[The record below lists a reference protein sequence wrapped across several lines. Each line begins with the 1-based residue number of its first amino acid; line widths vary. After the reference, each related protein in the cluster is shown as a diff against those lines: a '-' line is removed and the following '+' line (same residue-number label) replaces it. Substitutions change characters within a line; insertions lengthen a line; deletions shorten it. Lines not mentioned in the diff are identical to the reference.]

1 VTTLAPLPGR
11 GTEPDDEGD
20 GGAGGQGD
28 VAVVIPEPTAADAAM
43 TEKTGAAATTTTTT
57 TTPKTGAGAAA
68 TTTKTGAAAAAGRA
82 TAAGRYGA
90 TVDLTPH
97 RPMPPASDVAAQASW
112 LFGLALALLTEGAAE
127 RVVMAEVLAEAAG
140 RYRAIEGAYG
150 RAVALLSEFP
160 GDPVVHRTVD
170 LLAKALL
177 RSRRP
182 ARAAEEA

>member
-11 GTEPDDEGD
+11 SAEPDDEGSS
-20 GGAGGQGD
+20 GAGDAPVGRD
-28 VAVVIPEPTAADAAM
+28 V
-43 TEKTGAAATTTTTT
+43 
-57 TTPKTGAGAAA
+57 
-68 TTTKTGAAAAAGRA
+68 
-82 TAAGRYGA
+82 A
-90 TVDLTPH
+90 TVDLTQRQPK
-97 RPMPPASDVAAQASW
+97 PASTDVAGQATW
-112 LFGLALALLTEGAAE
+112 LFGLALALLTEGTSE
-127 RVVMAEVLAEAAG
+127 DVVMAEVLAEAAG
-140 RYRAIEGAYG
+140 RSRAIEGAYG

>member
-11 GTEPDDEGD
+11 NAEPDDEG
-20 GGAGGQGD
+20 GRGAGGQPD
-28 VAVVIPEPTAADAAM
+28 LVTLPDRPSVTADAP
-43 TEKTGAAATTTTTT
+43 AT
-57 TTPKTGAGAAA
+57 PAND
-68 TTTKTGAAAAAGRA
+68 
-82 TAAGRYGA
+82 
-90 TVDLTPH
+90 TVDLTGRQPK
-97 RPMPPASDVAAQASW
+97 PPPTDLAGQATW
-112 LFGLALALLTEGAAE
+112 LFGLALALLTEGSSE
-127 RVVMAEVLAEAAG
+127 EVVMAEVLAEAAG
-140 RYRAIEGAYG
+140 RSRALEGAYG